1 MEILID
7 NVELSLPKAADKAV
21 VLLPT
26 GYLSDTGCGEY
37 HSTAISFFKFAQKEM
52 PVKFATEPQTMLEQ
66 RSGDWFAPA
75 MAITNQVISDHPVI
89 VSIICGV
96 ISNYIYAFM
105 TSQDKPQVH
114 VDLVIEKTRGQTFVK
129 VSYKGDVDG
138 MKTAIENAVAS
149 ARKDD
154 ADV

>member
-7 NVELSLPKAADKAV
+7 DVEISLPAAAENAV

-26 GYLSDTGCGEY
+26 GYLSNTDRTEY

-52 PVKFATEPQTMLEQ
+52 PVQFATEPRTMLEQ

-75 MAITNQVISDHPVI
+75 MAITNQVINDHPVI
-89 VSIICGV
+89 VSVICGV
-96 ISNYIYAFM
+96 ISNYVFAFM
-105 TSQDKPQVH
+105 TSVKRPRVH
-114 VDLVIEKTRGQTFVK
+114 VDLVIERTRGQTFVK
-129 VSYKGDVDG
+129 VSYTGDLDG
-138 MKTAIENAVAS
+138 METAIKNAVAG

-154 ADV
+154 SDV